1 MKARTKLD
9 KLERKTAALPA
20 AGRGSP
26 LADEVREIDREI
38 KELEAEI
45 AEAKAD
51 MTPEELAQSRAE
63 QEESD
68 ARRAGLS
75 LDEQIAVLE
84 AEVGGGAK

>member
-1 MKARTKLD
+1 LKARTKLD
-9 KLERKTAALPA
+9 KLERLFHSMPPS
-20 AGRGSP
+20 GRGSP
-26 LADEVREIDREI
+26 LADEVREIDWEI
-38 KELEAEI
+38 KRLEAEI
-45 AEAKAD
+45 AEAEAD

>member
-1 MKARTKLD
+1 MNVRTKLD
-9 KLERKTAALPA
+9 KLERKVNALPA
-20 AGRGSP
+20 AGQGSS

-38 KELEAEI
+38 KKLEAEI
-45 AEAKAD
+45 AEAEAD

-63 QEESD
+63 KEESD
-68 ARRAGLS
+68 TRCAGLS